1 MEGKGLI
8 GILILI
14 GDIYAVLQIFE
25 SNAST
30 MRKAVWIA
38 LVILL
43 PFVGLVIWYLFGPK
57 KSAS

>member
-25 SNAST
+25 SKAST

-38 LVILL
+38 LVVLL
-43 PFVGLVIWYLFGPK
+43 PFIGLIVWYLFGPK
-57 KSAS
+57 KGTS